1 MARPKTHTPEVAER
15 LMVCVMEAV
24 ARDGIGSLPLR
35 SIAERAET
43 STTAVY
49 ALFGNKEGMQRAVL
63 TRAFGEF
70 ADDQELVEETD
81 DPVTD
86 IAGLGARYVQWAVD
100 HPRLYEAMFG
110 EALAGMTPSE
120 ELGEAR
126 VRAVARIF
134 DAVQRAQASGAFRPA
149 DPATVTASLWAQ
161 VHGLASLIIA
171 GHLPPE
177 ADPALAALATIDGW
191 RASGE
196 Q

>member
-1 MARPKTHTPEVAER
+1 
-15 LMVCVMEAV
+15 MVCALEAV

-70 ADDQELVEETD
+70 ADSQDLVEVTD

-86 IAGLGARYVQWAVD
+86 IAGLGAQYVQWAID
-100 HPRLYEAMFG
+100 HPRLYEAMYG
-110 EALAGMTPSE
+110 QALAGLAPSE
-120 ELGEAR
+120 ELDRAR
-126 VRAVARIF
+126 VRAVAGIS
-134 DAVQRAQASGAFRPA
+134 DAVQRALDGGVFRPA

-161 VHGLASLIIA
+161 VHGLASLMIA
-171 GHLPPE
+171 GHLPE
-177 ADPALAALATIDGW
+177 GADPALAALATIDGW
-191 RASGE
+191 LAT
-196 Q
+196 